1 MNKVA
6 SVAFFMS
13 YTFRIY
19 NSVSELPLNWNAVI
33 GDHNIMLSKEYFNAL
48 EISAPD
54 NMQCYYMGFFKNNEL
69 IGGALFQYLDFQYH
83 STFQKNQLWCSIRNF
98 FARKL
103 GKDVMILG
111 NNMLT
116 GQNGFYFDSSK
127 IKIGQVA
134 SLLDEAVALMQKER
148 RKTALMI
155 YKDYQAEFINSFQGK
170 NHQLYFR
177 FSVQP
182 NMILKLKKDWLT
194 FDDYLN
200 AFSTKYRTRAKTA
213 KKKLQGIEK
222 QELSLE
228 EARKYQPEMNMLYQN
243 VAENAPFNTFFL
255 AENHFEKMK
264 EHLNG
269 NLKIFG
275 YFFNE
280 KLIGFYTL
288 ILNNND
294 IDTYFLGY
302 DKALQKEKQLYLN
315 MLLDIVEFGI
325 THQFKRIIFGRT
337 ALEIK
342 STIGAEPVEIFGLI
356 KHNNR
361 FLNPYMERIFISLNP
376 KTEWIQRKP
385 FK

>member
-1 MNKVA
+1 
-6 SVAFFMS
+6 MS
-13 YTFRIY
+13 YTFKIY
-19 NSVSELPLNWNAVI
+19 NSIFELPLNWNAVV
-33 GDHNIMLSKEYFNAL
+33 GSRNIMLSKEYFNAL
-48 EISAPD
+48 EKSAPD
-54 NMQCYYMGFFKNNEL
+54 NMKCYYMGFFKDDEL

-83 STFQKNQLWCSIRNF
+83 STFQKNQVWCSISNF
-98 FARKL
+98 FARKF

-127 IKIGQVA
+127 ITFGQMV
-134 SLLDEAVALMQKER
+134 SLLDEAVEVMQKEK
-148 RKTALMI
+148 RKTALII
-155 YKDYQAEFINSFQGK
+155 YKDYQASFIEYFQGK
-170 NHQLYFR
+170 NYQAYFR

-182 NMILKLKKDWLT
+182 NMILKLRENWIT
-194 FDDYLN
+194 FEDYLN
-200 AFSTKYRTRAKTA
+200 AFSTKYRTRAKA
-213 KKKLQGIEK
+213 ARKKIQGIVK
-222 QELSLE
+222 RELDLE
-228 EARKYQPEMNMLYQN
+228 TIKKHQAEMNLLYQN

-264 EHLNG
+264 EYLAQNFR
-269 NLKIFG
+269 IFG
-275 YFFNE
+275 YFSNG

-325 THQFKRIIFGRT
+325 CHRFDKVIFGRT

-342 STIGAEPVEIFGLI
+342 STIGAEPVEIFGLM
-356 KHNNR
+356 KHNNKI
-361 FLNPYMERIFISLNP
+361 LNPYIERIFLSVNP
-376 KTEWIQRKP
+376 KVEWIQRKP
-385 FK
+385 FKSDF